1 MKTKFSYLYLHKKYK
16 GITGVTAWGAAYAAQ
31 LQEKHGVPFSHH
43 RGAGEV
49 YIFNATYNE
58 ETPLVNDRAVL
69 ETILSKTKHERY
81 PVSFGL
87 LQKETGL
94 PLLTL
99 LGACKFLIEN
109 KFALAGYDKNRA
121 VNSIRWYPGQCRA
134 YGASETVKQAQSY
147 LDLLEK
153 TRLVRATSARNL
165 RGA

>member
-1 MKTKFSYLYLHKKYK
+1 MKTKFSYLYLHKKHK

-58 ETPLVNDRAVL
+58 ETPLVNDHAVL

-94 PLLTL
+94 PWLTL
-99 LGACKFLIEN
+99 LGACKFLIDN

-134 YGASETVKQAQSY
+134 YGASETVNQSSDY
-147 LDLLEK
+147 LDLLAR
-153 TRLVRATSARNL
+153 TRLVRSMSQRNL
-165 RGA
+165 RGV